1 MYLEFLIL
9 ACTIYILAPEIH
21 VDAMRCLVYNSQH
34 GGILM
39 GKREELIEL
48 KNKSGMN
55 WKQFSEYYEIPYRTI
70 QDWEH
75 GKREMPNYVLRL
87 MQYKMKME
95 ELLKMGGN
103 DDRK

>member
-1 MYLEFLIL
+1 
-9 ACTIYILAPEIH
+9 
-21 VDAMRCLVYNSQH
+21 MRCLMYNGLR

-48 KNKSGMN
+48 KEKSGMN
-55 WKQFSEYYEIPYRTI
+55 WKQLSEYYEIPYRTI
-70 QDWEH
+70 QDWGH
-75 GKREMPNYVLRL
+75 GKREMPDYVLRL

-95 ELLKMGGN
+95 VLLKMGEN

>member
-1 MYLEFLIL
+1 
-9 ACTIYILAPEIH
+9 
-21 VDAMRCLVYNSQH
+21 MRCLVYNSQH
-34 GGILM
+34 GGMLM

-55 WKQFSEYYEIPYRTI
+55 WKQFSEYYERPYRTI

-75 GKREMPNYVLRL
+75 GKREMPDYVLRL

-95 ELLKMGGN
+95 DLLKMGGN